1 MKVNIR
7 VEKLDDVNYLVSGT
21 VPNNTIEEKVK
32 ALKQSAPKD
41 SQEQLSDEKIEQQ
54 AAEQAFREFL
64 DGAVEEANLDVET
77 LLGQPGLKK
86 YEKRADEVY
95 FEVELAT
102 APEFSI
108 EGIDFTDIIPEFTK
122 PKADEK
128 LVEEKLKEFAN
139 QQAPFKAIKTPRAVE
154 NNDVTVIDFEGFIDG
169 VAFEGGKA
177 EKFNLKIGSN
187 SFIPGFE
194 PQLIGMKYGE
204 EKTINVT
211 FPKEYQGGDLAGKEA
226 QFKIKLHEIQE
237 QKADEIN
244 DDFAKRILNDENVT
258 LDDLK
263 EKFADQISAQEI
275 SHIYMTEL
283 KPKIVEGLLSKVDFT
298 LPNNIVEQEIAA
310 KVSEKL
316 QFFPEQ
322 QQKDVL
328 ADKNKFFQLRES
340 VREEARAS
348 IKKALIVE
356 AIAKKEGITADE
368 QEAISALTYQAM
380 MSGQDATQ
388 LVNHYKDN
396 NMMHS
401 VILALIEDK
410 LFGQMLGINKQ

>member
-1 MKVNIR
+1 
-7 VEKLDDVNYLVSGT
+7 
-21 VPNNTIEEKVK
+21 
-32 ALKQSAPKD
+32 
-41 SQEQLSDEKIEQQ
+41 
-54 AAEQAFREFL
+54 
-64 DGAVEEANLDVET
+64 
-77 LLGQPGLKK
+77 
-86 YEKRADEVY
+86 
-95 FEVELAT
+95 
-102 APEFSI
+102 
-108 EGIDFTDIIPEFTK
+108 
-122 PKADEK
+122 
-128 LVEEKLKEFAN
+128 
-139 QQAPFKAIKTPRAVE
+139 
-154 NNDVTVIDFEGFIDG
+154 VTVIDFEGFIDG